1 MNPLISFVINMIL
14 IDIIWKAVEMIVD
27 GHTTTS
33 TVDFIISV
41 IWSFTMM
48 FKRN

>member
-1 MNPLISFVINMIL
+1 MNPLISFVINMIF
-14 IDIIWKAVEMIVD
+14 IDIVWKSVEMIVD
-27 GHTTTS
+27 GYTTTS

-48 FKRN
+48 LKRN